1 MYIDTCLSEELIN
14 NTSQTT
20 GLSIDTLLDAYIKSN
35 IDCHEGK
42 SHDLERAMNQFFVI
56 ISRFSENIS
65 KINEVCLHHISRRL
79 EGSDNGNNS
88 CLLNSSIWRK
98 KNEKMF
104 GLLFTVLIVICAL
117 PTMGEPLARPLV
129 ERTDKEERVRR
140 GVFW

>member
-88 CLLNSSIWRK
+88 CLGLHELLTEDNLFSRFLLDFGIEFK
-98 KNEKMF
+98 KSNIGPAE
-104 GLLFTVLIVICAL
+104 
-117 PTMGEPLARPLV
+117 
-129 ERTDKEERVRR
+129 
-140 GVFW
+140 